1 MKIQLKHASFTNSYS
16 LMAVKNQTSLLV
28 CNKYKLGK
36 VWKYSVSYQG
46 KLEFFSTWE
55 DGKTRFDDILK
66 TLLKESENMGT
77 MKMLAYTQ
85 KDGFK
90 EIDFSPDWPDG
101 LDFSEWLI
109 LAGFKDK
116 SDCNIGTPDHYN
128 IDEYAGDK
136 GILVAFSC
144 EEFCQNILVENSADC
159 FALRLKLLPILHK
172 NHIKEAEL
180 FLEEILMRIKQA
192 SHR

>member
-1 MKIQLKHASFTNSYS
+1 MISDNDLVFVGKDGQEIARLSTIGNYTKIGPIVHFGLNDT
-16 LMAVKNQTSLLV
+16 V
-28 CNKYKLGK
+28 
-36 VWKYSVSYQG
+36 
-46 KLEFFSTWE
+46 
-55 DGKTRFDDILK
+55 DKTIEHKITR
-66 TLLKESENMGT
+66 LKEPENMGT
-77 MKMLAYTQ
+77 MKILAYTQ

-172 NHIKEAEL
+172 NHIKEAEI